1 MDPFVPSRIGD
12 VTIQRVSSRNN
23 SSEEPKDEL
32 PSEGSA
38 ATMENL
44 PVSPKDEL
52 VENETVKS
60 PKAASPD
67 QIVKAE
73 KPSNEAENGMEAS
86 EKSDDASEK
95 KDGIQNEVAVIEDQ
109 KSSEEAEPA
118 VEPKAETI
126 ENENY
131 EAGREEFEGEQ
142 VDEEGDVDDDEGPMD
157 ASQFLEM
164 AQAEDEDENEMAFD
178 KTGEDFLKE
187 EPQENEDDLG
197 NEPIRKKKRKAN
209 VSPSDVKQEAPDEDE
224 GMDEDVNG
232 AMEDGDYA
240 AGESGDDFDE
250 GDDLAEGNYEDE
262 DERNENSGMKS
273 IKSEPEDTSSKKPEE
288 EGDDEG
294 NETKD
299 DVKKKLRSRQ
309 KRKVLVEEDTDES
322 EEERKKKR
330 KKRKKKGD
338 GETSEETESEDDGS
352 GKKKKKKKKKK
363 PGKKSKKKDDDDDGS
378 GGEKEGKKSSNMR
391 RNIRDVMD
399 ETQLDEATLAAQRQE
414 MERLRRVQEQQR
426 VLREMAIQRQQQ
438 QRADRVM
445 SLLQGKT
452 SLLKQVSVGPA
463 QASKSGTSATSPN
476 TVVVKVGSGATA
488 QSNKKVLELLKVP
501 KDSQDD
507 MKPSVTKTLISK
519 PIQGTTMMTPSVSI
533 APVRPSGSGQ
543 RPASAVKQPS
553 FIQAQASYSASE
565 GEEEEEE
572 EEILEDGELEEGEG
586 EVDEEGKKKKKDVV
600 TISSSSSSEDDCIV
614 LSEPSDDGEEEEGE
628 DPTNSGMH
636 TNDSF
641 NVPDDEGR
649 VQVNMGKPEGDP
661 DIFLAP
667 HIARLIKP
675 HQIGG
680 IRFLYDNV
688 VESIERFST
697 STGFGCILAH
707 SMGLGK
713 TLQVITFCDIFL
725 RHTPAKTVMCIMP
738 INTLQNWLSEFN
750 MWMPDDPLATPLA
763 VQGEVRPRTFGIFV
777 LNDSHK
783 TLKARAKVVDDW
795 TTNGGVLLIGY
806 EMYRQLSL
814 KKMSKPKKSRRK
826 RPISDDE
833 ELDPEEEEKRQKEML
848 EKVFE
853 ALVKPGPDL
862 VICDEGHRIKNSHA
876 SISLALKQIR
886 TKRRV
891 VLTGYPLQ
899 NNLLEYWCMVDFVR
913 PNYLGTKTEFC
924 NMFERPIQ
932 NGQCI
937 DSTPQDIRLMRYRA
951 HVLHSLLEG
960 FVQRR
965 SHSVLTNALPQKEE
979 YVLLVRL
986 TPFQRK
992 LYDTFMNEVVRT
1004 KAVPN
1009 PLKAFAVCCK
1019 IWNHPD
1025 VLYQFLKKR
1034 EGGEGVD
1041 LDLEEAAAALAANT
1055 VTDPTGTPIEERK
1068 AATKGRPRGSTNK
1081 NRKKKEVSPTKPAA
1095 TVLPNTSSHSDHSNP
1110 YNLSSQ
1116 YPMHGQ
1122 MNSNS
1127 SMMGS
1132 YNPYSG
1138 SGQSPYGSFNAHHY
1152 NPSSSYGHAGYSG
1165 PSGAFNASS
1174 SSLGLNATGQ
1184 GSFSGSGSSG
1194 YGDSLAS
1201 SPASQSSQYGSSS
1214 SQSMFSGS
1222 SSNNP
1227 SSSSTSAYGSMGPP
1241 YFGGNG
1247 PSGQHSMTDS
1257 FPPGSNYNQSWS
1269 GNSSYNSFN
1278 QGPSG
1283 SQAFP
1288 GSSYSG
1294 SGQSQGSQGAPFQG
1308 YGSSGSSSSFNQSM
1322 YGSGSASSS
1331 SSSTQQFGLMD
1342 QQMLDPG
1349 LMAPPSRPN
1358 PNLNPNLIPQQSPV
1372 NASGML
1378 PGGAPTKNPAMMP
1391 SGMMGSGMG
1400 AGMGNAAPGMSG
1412 MNENMMGHNPQSM
1425 GMSSGVYQ
1433 NPNIMN
1439 LPSNPPNQTQ
1449 TGSMALSGMSSTD
1462 APSAED
1468 LLHSSDDFRAFD
1480 ASLSKMDPGRGM
1492 YDVKDRNMFDP
1503 WGNSHGHPQD
1513 FNIINSQDMK
1523 PLQNSGLKKSENEKF
1538 SPGPSPLDQLKNDMG
1553 DVKLEEKPIVK
1564 DDELG
1569 LSSKSG
1575 ASNQTDQDTKAAD
1588 EGDSWRVD
1596 SMEIVDKDKE
1606 GQDDI
1611 KDKEGKEDEE
1621 EGALGAEGKPLVEPT
1636 AIIKPSG
1643 KEDPGIPYDW
1653 AVELMKDYVPGLVEN
1668 SAKMVLFLCILE
1680 EALALGD
1687 RILLFSQSLFTL
1699 SLIEDYLQRSF
1710 IPVPGVY
1717 ERWQRNRTYFRLD
1730 GSTAALEREKLINEF
1745 NANPNV
1751 FLFLVSTRAGSL
1763 GINLVGAN
1771 RVIVFDASWNPCH
1784 DTQAVCRVYRY
1795 GQKKPCYVYRFVM
1808 DNCLEKKIYDRQI
1821 NKQGMSD
1828 RVVDE
1833 CNPDAHLS
1841 IKEVTNLC
1849 WDEEKE
1855 SEIKDLSSEKDN
1867 YTDTAMQKIVEKHG
1881 KLLTKAPFQHESLLV
1896 DRKDKKLSQA
1906 EKRLAKR
1913 SYEMEK
1919 RANNRPVYNYYNAN
1933 QGGLQIR
1940 PVQRDAAGNI
1950 IKPIASVRPIQ
1961 SEMNSGL
1968 GTGNRNTKWI
1978 PAEVW
1983 QRQGMSAQEMTL
1995 PLDVVIPTNSPE
2007 RSSIVLKAGQ
2017 RVMVLKS
2024 PKGIYMQLENGKII
2038 AIRTAFKSALGG
2050 NNKTEG
2056 NKPFAADK
2064 EDLKKGVNVGVVN
2077 KGNMKLS
2084 SGIHPLRNNPNIT
2097 ITPRAAPGAVR
2108 PGIRPILNRTPGGRM
2123 QTTANMRPWVRP
2135 GGVAGRAVP
2144 IRPGQNIRPGI
2155 RGLNPSVTVTPASAK
2170 TRTLGPVTITPRL
2183 APATNFPGLKTFDKD
2198 KAKTESKS
2206 DGKLERSE
2214 RVESEDGQSSNSSL
2228 DIPSSSSSK
2237 GNDSIPPKTDDKGD
2251 KLRGDPQGG
2260 DPDSNFSKA
2269 TASDLTKI
2277 YNDGSAENKS
2287 SDGFSDKQGN
2297 SRSQDHLLNKATDL
2311 SSSLNSNA
2319 SSFSSNAYNADKG
2332 SFPGSFPTSSSSVS
2346 KQYNANMQS
2355 GSMMTS
2361 SNFNT
2366 PTDLSVEDKS
2376 SSHIENQWKSPP
2388 APQAFSPGVPAPSS
2402 KSTSQQRRLESPAL
2416 DDNSNNSAHS
2426 NISSKSSTAH
2436 GSSLESRAPP
2446 SGEGGVSSYVGTD
2459 LSTSHSKTSNKLS
2472 SSNVSS
2478 SQSSSSST
2486 KLNPSSTSSSVPTT
2500 TASNFPPLDP
2510 YANLYGSYG
2519 AYPGALPTSNYYN
2532 PYSYSAGFLPDPKTS
2547 LSNKSSTEP
2556 NPSTPVPSS
2565 RSSSKSTSRSES
2577 KKSSHE
2583 SPRSSLPAAYES
2595 RQPSSSSSTSATHS
2609 SRSSG
2614 SSASTSAASSAV
2626 GSSSAASD
2634 TAAFSSSSS
2643 AAAAAAAYNPMMMSP
2658 SFNPT
2663 SCQYPPPPSAAGSAN
2678 PFTAAAAAAANYT
2691 NPYAASPYG
2700 YTPNQF
2706 DAMYSAFHRPEAGL
2720 DPTSPYLR
2728 PMPGAAPPA
2737 GSFYP
2742 QNVYGSQYGSAR
2754 DPYGQIPPY
2763 PGSPFI
2769 MPPAP
2774 YGGLASSATSASS
2787 TATSDQSTSQ

>member
-1 MDPFVPSRIGD
+1 MDPFVSRIGD
-12 VTIQRVSSRNN
+12 VTIQRVPSQNN
-23 SSEEPKDEL
+23 TPGEKKDEPPSDGNL
-32 PSEGSA
+32 SPMEDLPASSKDEPSENE
-38 ATMENL
+38 TL
-44 PVSPKDEL
+44 KSPKD
-52 VENETVKS
+52 
-60 PKAASPD
+60 ASPD
-67 QIVKAE
+67 QNSKAE
-73 KPSNEAENGMEAS
+73 KSSDEAEDESKIKSEQIKPEEATEAAGGTENLGS
-86 EKSDDASEK
+86 LD
-95 KDGIQNEVAVIEDQ
+95 EDQ
-109 KSSEEAEPA
+109 KFSEDPHSVGEIKSEANE
-118 VEPKAETI
+118 KASD
-126 ENENY
+126 
-131 EAGREEFEGEQ
+131 EAGGEELEGEQ
-142 VDEEGDVDDDEGPMD
+142 AAHDPVADNNGDDDEDDVGEGAMD

-164 AQAEDEDENEMAFD
+164 AQAENEDEDGLFD
-178 KTGEDFLKE
+178 KTGETGIKE
-187 EPQENEDDLG
+187 ESQENEDDSE
-197 NEPIRKKKRKAN
+197 NEPIRKKKRSN
-209 VSPSDVKQEAPDEDE
+209 LSPSDVKQEAPEQEDD
-224 GMDEDVNG
+224 MDQNFNG
-232 AMEDGDYA
+232 AMEEGDYA
-240 AGESGDDFDE
+240 AGESGEDYEE
-250 GDDLAEGNYEDE
+250 GDDLADGNYEDA
-262 DERNENSGMKS
+262 DERIDESGVKTSKS
-273 IKSEPEDTSSKKPEE
+273 DLEDAADKKA
-288 EGDDEG
+288 EGDGEGDEK
-294 NETKD
+294 KD

-309 KRKVLVEEDTDES
+309 KRKVLVEDDTDES

-330 KKRKKKGD
+330 KKRKKKGEGD
-338 GETSEETESEDDGS
+338 ETSEDTESEDDGS

-363 PGKKSKKKDDDDDGS
+363 PAKKNKKKDDDDDGS
-378 GGEKEGKKSSNMR
+378 GGEKEKKSSNMR

-426 VLREMAIQRQQQ
+426 VLREMAIQRQHQ

-445 SLLQGKT
+445 SLLSGKT
-452 SLLKQVSVGPA
+452 SILKQVSVSPA
-463 QASKSGTSATSPN
+463 QSSKGSTSSSSSPN
-476 TVVVKVGSGATA
+476 TVVVKVGSGSAA
-488 QSNKKVLELLKVP
+488 QANKKVLELLKVP
-501 KDSQDD
+501 KDGSEDV
-507 MKPSVTKTLISK
+507 KPSLSKTLISK

-533 APVRPSGSGQ
+533 APVRPGAAGQ
-543 RPASAVKQPS
+543 RPTSSTKPPS

-565 GEEEEEE
+565 GEEDEE
-572 EEILEDGELEEGEG
+572 EEILEDGEVEGELEEGEI
-586 EVDEEGKKKKKDVV
+586 DEEGKKKKKDVV

-636 TNDSF
+636 TNDAY
-641 NVPDDEGR
+641 NVPDEEGR

-688 VESIERFST
+688 VESIERFNT

-750 MWMPDDPLATPLA
+750 MWMPDDPSATPLA
-763 VQGEVRPRTFGIFV
+763 LQGEVRPRTFGIYV

-783 TLKARAKVVDDW
+783 TLKARAKVVDEW
-795 TTNGGVLLIGY
+795 TMNGGVLLIGY

-814 KKMSKPKKSRRK
+814 KKLSKPKKSRRK
-826 RPISDDE
+826 RPVSDDE
-833 ELDPEEEEKRQKEML
+833 EVDPEEEEKRQKEML

-886 TKRRV
+886 SKRRV

-913 PNYLGTKTEFC
+913 PNYLGSKTEFC
-924 NMFERPIQ
+924 NMFERPIM

-1068 AATKGRPRGSTNK
+1068 AAPKGRPRGSK
-1081 NRKKKEVSPTKPAA
+1081 GRKKKDASPSKPAA
-1095 TVLPNTSSHSDHSNP
+1095 TVLPNTSQSDHNNP
-1110 YNLSSQ
+1110 YNLSAQ

-1122 MNSNS
+1122 INSNS
-1127 SMMGS
+1127 SLMGS

-1138 SGQSPYGSFNAHHY
+1138 SGQSPYGSFNAPHHY

-1165 PSGAFNASS
+1165 SSGPFNAGS
-1174 SSLGLNATGQ
+1174 SSLGLNASGQ
-1184 GSFSGSGSSG
+1184 GSFSGSASSG

-1227 SSSSTSAYGSMGPP
+1227 SSSSTPGYGSMGPP
-1241 YFGGNG
+1241 PYFSGNSS
-1247 PSGQHSMTDS
+1247 SGQHSMADGFS
-1257 FPPGSNYNQSWS
+1257 SSSNYNQSWS
-1269 GNSSYNSFN
+1269 GNSSYNSFS

-1283 SQAFP
+1283 SQSFP

-1294 SGQSQGSQGAPFQG
+1294 SGQTPPFAHQG
-1308 YGSSGSSSSFNQSM
+1308 YAAGGSSSSFNQSM

-1331 SSSTQQFGLMD
+1331 TSSTQQYQSGLMD
-1342 QQMLDPG
+1342 QQMLDPN
-1349 LMAPPSRPN
+1349 LMAPPSR

-1378 PGGAPTKNPAMMP
+1378 PGGAPTKNPAMIP

-1400 AGMGNAAPGMSG
+1400 MGNTASGMSG
-1412 MNENMMGHNPQSM
+1412 MNENMMGHHPQNM
-1425 GMSSGVYQ
+1425 GMSSSVYQ
-1433 NPNIMN
+1433 NPNMMN
-1439 LPSNPPNQTQ
+1439 LSGNPTNQPQ
-1449 TGSMALSGMSSTD
+1449 TGPMALSGMSSTD

-1480 ASLSKMDPGRGM
+1480 ASLSKVEPGRGM

-1503 WGNSHGHPQD
+1503 WGNSHGHPQ
-1513 FNIINSQDMK
+1513 NYNMLNSQDMK
-1523 PLQNSGLKKSENEKF
+1523 PLQNSGMKKSENNKF
-1538 SPGPSPLDQLKNDMG
+1538 SPGPSPLDQLKNELG
-1553 DVKLEEKPIVK
+1553 DVKLDEKPNVK
-1564 DDELG
+1564 DDELS
-1569 LSSKSG
+1569 LNSKSG
-1575 ASNQTDQDTKAAD
+1575 PSSQTEQDTKASD
-1588 EGDSWRVD
+1588 DTESWRVD

-1606 GQDDI
+1606 GQDDG

-1621 EGALGAEGKPLVEPT
+1621 EGVLGADGKPPVDASA
-1636 AIIKPSG
+1636 AIIKSG

-1653 AVELMKDYVPGLVEN
+1653 AVELMKDYVPGLIEN
-1668 SAKMVLFLCILE
+1668 SAKMVLFFCILE

-1699 SLIEDYLQRSF
+1699 SLIEEYLQRSF

-1751 FLFLVSTRAGSL
+1751 YLFLVSTRAGSL

-1795 GQKKPCYVYRFVM
+1795 GQKKPCFVYRFVM

-1855 SEIKDLSSEKDN
+1855 SEIKDLSSEKDK

-1919 RANNRPVYNYYNAN
+1919 RANNKPVYNYYNN

-1950 IKPIASVRPIQ
+1950 IKPVASVRPIQ
-1961 SEMNSGL
+1961 SEMNSAL
-1968 GTGNRNTKWI
+1968 GTGTRNTKWI

-2038 AIRTAFKSALGG
+2038 AIRTAFKTALAG
-2050 NNKTEG
+2050 NNKTDG
-2056 NKPFAADK
+2056 NKPFGADK
-2064 EDLKKGVNVGVVN
+2064 DDLKKGVNVSVMN
-2077 KGNMKLS
+2077 KGNVKLT

-2097 ITPRAAPGAVR
+2097 ITPRVAPGAIR
-2108 PGIRPILNRTPGGRM
+2108 SGIRPILNRVPGGRM

-2155 RGLNPSVTVTPASAK
+2155 RGLNPSVTVTPAAGK

-2183 APATNFPGLKTFDKD
+2183 APATNFPGLKNLDKD
-2198 KAKTESKS
+2198 RAKTEPKS
-2206 DGKLERSE
+2206 DGKVERNE
-2214 RVESEDGQSSNSSL
+2214 RIDSEDGQSSNSSM
-2228 DIPSSSSSK
+2228 DSSSK
-2237 GNDSIPPKTDDKGD
+2237 RNDPVLPKVDEKVVKPLNKEDLQEGD
-2251 KLRGDPQGG
+2251 H
-2260 DPDSNFSKA
+2260 DSSFGKSA
-2269 TASDLTKI
+2269 ASNLTKNL
-2277 YNDGSAENKS
+2277 NDGALENKS
-2287 SDGFSDKQGN
+2287 SDGFSDKQGS
-2297 SRSQDHLLNKATDL
+2297 SRSQDHMLNKAPDL
-2311 SSSLNSNA
+2311 SSTSTNA
-2319 SSFSSNAYNADKG
+2319 TAFSGKTFNADKG
-2332 SFPGSFPTSSSSVS
+2332 SSQSSSFPGNFPSSSSSSGS
-2346 KQYNANMQS
+2346 KQYSSNMHG
-2355 GSMMTS
+2355 GSMMTQ
-2361 SNFNT
+2361 SNFNK
-2366 PTDLSVEDKS
+2366 PTDLSIEDKS
-2376 SSHIENQWKSPP
+2376 SANGSQWKSPP
-2388 APQAFSPGVPAPSS
+2388 APQAFSPGVPAASS
-2402 KSTSQQRRLESPAL
+2402 KSVSQQRSLESPAY
-2416 DDNSNNSAHS
+2416 DDNSNNSVHS

-2436 GSSLESRAPP
+2436 GSNLESRAVPP
-2446 SGEGGVSSYVGTD
+2446 VEGGLSSYVGTD

-2472 SSNVSS
+2472 SSSVTS
-2478 SQSSSSST
+2478 SQSSSSTS
-2486 KLNPSSTSSSVPTT
+2486 KLNPSSSSSSVPTT
-2500 TASNFPPLDP
+2500 TATNFPPLDP
-2510 YANLYGSYG
+2510 YANIYGGYG
-2519 AYPGALPTSNYYN
+2519 AYPGGLPTSNYYN
-2532 PYSYSAGFLPDPKTS
+2532 PYSYPAGFLPDPKATI
-2547 LSNKSSTEP
+2547 SNRSSTEP
-2556 NPSTPVPSS
+2556 TQNTSVPSN
-2565 RSSSKSTSRSES
+2565 RSSSKSSTSRSES

-2583 SPRSSLPAAYES
+2583 SSRSSLPAAYES
-2595 RQPSSSSSTSATHS
+2595 RQPSSSSS
-2609 SRSSG
+2609 SG
-2614 SSASTSAASSAV
+2614 
-2626 GSSSAASD
+2626 
-2634 TAAFSSSSS
+2634 TARSSSSS
-2643 AAAAAAAYNPMMMSP
+2643 ASAASAAGSSTAVPDAGAYSSSSSAAAAAAAAYNPMMMSP

-2663 SCQYPPPPSAAGSAN
+2663 SSQYPPPSSAAGPAN

-2700 YTPNQF
+2700 YPPNQF
-2706 DAMYSAFHRPEAGL
+2706 DAMYSAFHRPEGGL

-2728 PMPGAAPPA
+2728 PMAGAAPPA
-2737 GSFYP
+2737 AGFYP
-2742 QNVYGSQYGSAR
+2742 QYGGQYGSAR

-2787 TATSDQSTSQ
+2787 TATSDQSPSQ